1 MNLIRYILDFFHING
16 AGQQAIKY
24 AKDQLYPA
32 TEETLS
38 HVVAGIAEVVSDAAL
53 AVKDFVEGK
62 QEANETA
69 LPMATP
75 EPSAPVATPQPET
88 ELVAAQ
94 PDTNIP
100 VVNTTITPPAESAPV
115 VKPAPAPLPE
125 PVPVLST
132 TVVPN
137 TSVAEATS
145 APVSQP
151 SAITAATASPKNADP
166 FASLASTPADT
177 AQGTTSAGFAAPATQ
192 VPVSATA
199 GNDPSVVVPPP
210 VTTVVAP
217 ELGTPM
223 ASAEPAAQPAPAA
236 NS

>member
-24 AKDQLYPA
+24 AKDQVYPA

-62 QEANETA
+62 QETTEIPA
-69 LPMATP
+69 PVATP
-75 EPSAPVATPQPET
+75 EPSTPVVTPQPVIEP
-88 ELVAAQ
+88 VAVQ
-94 PDTNIP
+94 PSTSTP
-100 VVNTTITPPAESAPV
+100 VVEST
-115 VKPAPAPLPE
+115 PAPLPE
-125 PVPVLST
+125 PVAVVST
-132 TVVPN
+132 TVA
-137 TSVAEATS
+137 TSTSAADAMS

-151 SAITAATASPKNADP
+151 SAITATTASPKNADP

-177 AQGTTSAGFAAPATQ
+177 AQGTTSAGFAVPATQ

-199 GNDPSVVVPPP
+199 GNDPSVVVPQP
-210 VTTVVAP
+210 VITAVAP

>member
-24 AKDQLYPA
+24 AKDQVYPA

-62 QEANETA
+62 QETTEI
-69 LPMATP
+69 PDPVATP
-75 EPSAPVATPQPET
+75 EPSTPVATPQPVIEP
-88 ELVAAQ
+88 VAAQ
-94 PDTNIP
+94 PTTSTP
-100 VVNTTITPPAESAPV
+100 VVEPT
-115 VKPAPAPLPE
+115 PAPLPE
-125 PVPVLST
+125 PVAVVST
-132 TVVPN
+132 TVATN
-137 TSVAEATS
+137 TSA
-145 APVSQP
+145 
-151 SAITAATASPKNADP
+151 
-166 FASLASTPADT
+166 
-177 AQGTTSAGFAAPATQ
+177 AAPTPEPVASAAAAQATQ